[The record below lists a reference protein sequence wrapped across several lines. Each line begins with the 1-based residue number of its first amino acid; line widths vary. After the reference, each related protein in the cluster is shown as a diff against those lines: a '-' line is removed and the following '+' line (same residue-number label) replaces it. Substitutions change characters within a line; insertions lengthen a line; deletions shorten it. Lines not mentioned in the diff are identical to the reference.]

1 MDTQAAFI
9 DIGDSV
15 SRVEHLLKD
24 LKQLEEKGQVKDMF
38 HYKYLQHEKIKFSI
52 NWIILFYIGKMDPSL
67 ERNTVY
73 VGGKTSA
80 TTV

>member
-15 SRVEHLLKD
+15 SRVEHLLKE

-38 HYKYLQHEKIKFSI
+38 H
-52 NWIILFYIGKMDPSL
+52 
-67 ERNTVY
+67 
-73 VGGKTSA
+73 
-80 TTV
+80 